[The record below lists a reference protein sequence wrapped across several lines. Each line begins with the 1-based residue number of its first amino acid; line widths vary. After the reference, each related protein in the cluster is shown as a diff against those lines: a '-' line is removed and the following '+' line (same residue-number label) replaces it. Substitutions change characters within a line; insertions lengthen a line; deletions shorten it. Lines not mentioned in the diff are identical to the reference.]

1 MLFKGNGQA
10 VKNFV
15 PIHIFMAEKPIE
27 AMIEKIAKECEE
39 ANAGKWTI
47 TKIVKEL
54 ALEENKGLK
63 KMRKKAIEMLQLLD
77 PKAAAVYASFQQMR
91 VRTSSQLIEGFD
103 RGNIIKSL
111 LHETDVPRGVA
122 EKIGHEVE
130 EKIKDLEI
138 ESISTPLIRE
148 MVNVKLLEYG
158 HENIRNQYTRL
169 GLPVFEARKK
179 AERQPY
185 NDKATMTEYSLL
197 AVIPARLGRMH
208 LSSQIFIAELQDFST
223 KAIAASIEAEPA
235 EKPRDTVFSVLEKAN
250 RLGRILSWRPNIFAL
265 NAALAAKSSKKAAV
279 DAAVIFSSASKAVFL
294 GGKALPAFNTITL
307 FEPKCLSGKGVERE
321 GMVAAAN
328 AMLKSGQGEKAQPF
342 ENAVAVDTKYRL
354 KLLHNHAPKCFLNC
368 RNTEW
373 SLANGIAFEGQ
384 GLCSFTALNLTM
396 VALANQGNESAFFE
410 ELSKKAKAIV
420 ELDQLKRKELSG
432 RSYIK
437 NQGVSIEGFSSA
449 LALDSLFEAG
459 RLAIASEKPGET
471 LAFAEKTLSELKK
484 ALPENFV
491 LTELKNRAAIR
502 RFALQ
507 NKRAFRHIAK
517 AGGEEKEL
525 AKSKAICRAY
535 SFSAKAESAKEL
547 NELIDGNARIIEM
560 RETFG
565 LQEKK

>member
-1 MLFKGNGQA
+1 
-10 VKNFV
+10 
-15 PIHIFMAEKPIE
+15 MAEKPIE

-39 ANAGKWTI
+39 ANADKWTI

-63 KMRKKAIEMLQLLD
+63 KMRKKALEMLQQLD
-77 PKAAAVYASFQQMR
+77 PKAAAVYASFQRMQ

-138 ESISTPLIRE
+138 ESISTSLIRE

-179 AERQPY
+179 AEKWPY
-185 NDKATMTEYSLL
+185 NDKSTMTEYNLL

-208 LSSQIFIAELQDFST
+208 LSGQIFIAELQDFST
-223 KAIAASIEAEPA
+223 KAIAASIVAEPA
-235 EKPRDTVFSVLEKAN
+235 EKPRDAVFSVLEKAN

-265 NAALAAKSSKKAAV
+265 NATLAAKSGKKAAT
-279 DAAVIFSSASKAVFL
+279 DAATLFSSISKAVFL
-294 GGKALPAFNTITL
+294 GGKALSAFNTITL
-307 FEPKCLSGKGVERE
+307 FEPKCLSGKGIARE

-328 AMLKSGQGEKAQPF
+328 AMLKSGQGQGEEAQPF

-354 KLLHNHAPKCFLNC
+354 KLLHNNAPKFFLNC

-373 SLANGIAFEGQ
+373 SLVNGIAFEGQ

-396 VALANQGNESAFFE
+396 VALENQGNESAFFE

-459 RLAIASEKPGET
+459 RLTIASEKPGET
-471 LAFAEKTLSELKK
+471 LAFAEKVLSELKK
-484 ALPENFV
+484 AVPENFV
-491 LTELKNRAAIR
+491 LTELKNREAMR

-507 NKRAFRHIAK
+507 NKKAFRHVAK
-517 AGGEEKEL
+517 TGGEEKEL

-535 SFSAKAESAKEL
+535 SFSAKADNAKEL

-560 RETFG
+560 P
-565 LQEKK
+565 KSK

>member
-1 MLFKGNGQA
+1 
-10 VKNFV
+10 
-15 PIHIFMAEKPIE
+15 MAEKPIE

-54 ALEENKGLK
+54 ALEENKSLK
-63 KMRKKAIEMLQLLD
+63 KMRKKALEMLQLLD

-138 ESISTPLIRE
+138 GSISTSLIRE

-185 NDKATMTEYSLL
+185 NDKATMTEYNLL

-208 LSSQIFIAELQDFST
+208 LLGQIFIAELQDFST

-265 NAALAAKSSKKAAV
+265 NAALAAKSSKKAAA
-279 DAAVIFSSASKAVFL
+279 DAAVLFSSGASKAVFL
-294 GGKALPAFNTITL
+294 GGRALPAFNTITL
-307 FEPKCLSGKGVERE
+307 FEPKCLSGRGIAKE

-328 AMLKSGQGEKAQPF
+328 AMLKSGQGLQSRAF

-354 KLLHNHAPKCFLNC
+354 KLLHKHSPKCFLNC

-373 SLANGIAFEGQ
+373 SLANGIAFEGR

-410 ELSKKAKAIV
+410 ELSKKAKAVV

-437 NQGVSIEGFSSA
+437 NHGVSIEGFSSA
-449 LALDSLFEAG
+449 LALDSLLEAG
-459 RLAIASEKPGET
+459 RLAIAPEKPGET
-471 LAFAEKTLSELKK
+471 LAFAERILSELKK

-491 LTELKNRAAIR
+491 LTELKNREAIR

-507 NKRAFRHIAK
+507 NKKAFRHIAK

-525 AKSKAICRAY
+525 VKSRAICRAY

-560 RETFG
+560 PETFG
-565 LQEKK
+565 KKWQ